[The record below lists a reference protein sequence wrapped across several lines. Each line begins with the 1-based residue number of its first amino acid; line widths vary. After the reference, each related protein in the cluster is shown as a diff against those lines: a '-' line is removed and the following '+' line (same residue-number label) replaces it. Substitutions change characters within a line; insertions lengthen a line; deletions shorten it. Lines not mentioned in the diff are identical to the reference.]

1 MNIAKRVVDVVGRI
15 FGINLFVIS
24 LLYGEIKAFKY
35 LMVQIFMILV
45 SSVILIG
52 FQGLLGVGFGY
63 MLNGV
68 INTETNIISYYTI
81 GSIYAIAIFLLIP
94 LVYTLP
100 YFYNKKAMNKLV
112 N

>member
-52 FQGLLGVGFGY
+52 FQGLLDVGFGH
-63 MLNGV
+63 MLNS
-68 INTETNIISYYTI
+68 INTETNIMSYYAI
-81 GSIYAIAIFLLIP
+81 GSIYAITIFLLIP